1 MSAQD
6 ALNAIRTAGI
16 TLIVDGDQLR
26 ATPAH
31 LLTGELRDLA
41 RAYKPLLIDLLRNQ
55 PPAHE
60 DPSAAPERWLDE
72 IGETDPDIRREYL
85 DRWEIAQ

>member
-41 RAYKPLLIDLLRNQ
+41 RAYKPLLIDILRNQ
-55 PPAHE
+55 HE
-60 DPSAAPERWLDE
+60 DPSAAAERWLDE

-85 DRWEIAQ
+85 ESCEAKR